1 VRQNLWIRE
10 FAFGL
15 ALVALPGNVLAQPV
29 EVGYFSTEL
38 EEGRWRYVYRV
49 TNQSL
54 AHAVA
59 EFTIWFEVDVYDNL
73 LVETLDPLAADWDEL
88 VVQPDPILH
97 DDGFY
102 DALALEDGILTGE
115 SAGWFRVSFDWLGE
129 GMPGPQAFD
138 IIDPDTFE
146 VIYSGVTVFIPEPST
161 GALMIIFLSFF
172 TLRRQ
177 RRRR

>member
-1 VRQNLWIRE
+1 VNQRSWIRE

-15 ALVALPGNVLAQPV
+15 ALVALPGNLLAEPV
-29 EVGYFSTEL
+29 EIGYFGTEL
-38 EEGRWRYVYRV
+38 EGGRWRYAYEV

-54 AHAVA
+54 AQAVA

-73 LVETLDPLAADWDEL
+73 LVETLDPPAADWDEL

-102 DALALEDGILTGE
+102 DALTLEDGILTGE

-146 VIYSGVTVFIPEPST
+146 PLYSGTTVFIPEPSS
-161 GALMIIFLSFF
+161 GVLLIIFLILF
-172 TLRRQ
+172 TLRRRW
-177 RRRR
+177 RRR